1 MGINRSERQRGLRGA
16 DKDASSRAAHVHGP
30 LQMRVRLGEELL
42 TGCICAGGRGWGS
55 EVYGLGRFYGV
66 FLSNSNRVEYF
77 LMCNTFH

>member
-42 TGCICAGGRGWGS
+42 TGCICAGGRGMGLWGVRS
-55 EVYGLGRFYGV
+55 RQVLWC
-66 FLSNSNRVEYF
+66 LSIKIQ
-77 LMCNTFH
+77 